1 MDKPT
6 NKPTNLNSNLKSSMK
21 NISEIKTYKDNPRNN
36 DAAVEVVAKSIKEYG
51 FYVPII
57 LDKNNVIIAGHT
69 RLKAAI
75 KLGMTQVPVIYADN
89 LNEKQINAFRIME
102 NKSSEYASWDID
114 LLQDELI
121 QLKACLDITG
131 FRKDIIDILDVLKTK
146 PEIDLMP
153 NIDLKGELIMPHKVI
168 IIELKNNTHALKIR
182 KILNTKKKAITSNHF
197 LKAIG
202 EL

>member
-1 MDKPT
+1 MTTIKE
-6 NKPTNLNSNLKSSMK
+6 MK
-21 NISEIKTYKDNPRNN
+21 IETIKISDIVPYEKNPRNN

-102 NKSSEYASWDID
+102 NKSSEYASWDIEKLQIELNGLD
-114 LLQDELI
+114 LN
-121 QLKACLDITG
+121 ITG
-131 FRKDIIDILDVLKTK
+131 FNKAQLSKLMGPKTSITK
-146 PEIDLMP
+146 PKEI
-153 NIDLKGELIMPHKVI
+153 ILIQ
-168 IIELKNNTHALKIR
+168 IENDTHDEKIR
-182 KILNTKKKAITSNHF
+182 KILKMTENQKTIESDKFIECIS
-197 LKAIG
+197 L
-202 EL
+202 

>member
-102 NKSSEYASWDID
+102 NKSSEYASWDIEKLQIELNGLD
-114 LLQDELI
+114 LN
-121 QLKACLDITG
+121 ITG
-131 FRKDIIDILDVLKTK
+131 FNKAQLSKLMGPKTSITK
-146 PEIDLMP
+146 PKEI
-153 NIDLKGELIMPHKVI
+153 ILIQ
-168 IIELKNNTHALKIR
+168 IENDTHDEKIR
-182 KILNTKKKAITSNHF
+182 KILKMTENQKTIESDKFIECISLQNALKTKTN
-197 LKAIG
+197 G
-202 EL
+202 QTN